1 METTMKAGLNVRRF
15 KYVKKLVIDPRLEE
29 VNSALAELIDVSTK
43 HPKEKFASS
52 ADQLLLYQSL
62 SYMLNAKKIL
72 DCGTFTGLSALS
84 FALGCADDG
93 HVYTIDVNKEFV
105 DVGREYWDKAGVAGK
120 ITSILKPADE
130 VVKEMAQ
137 KPEHLGSFDIAYLD
151 VPKHLYE
158 PVYEYIVPLLRPRGL
173 LLVDNIFMSYGV
185 LEDEANYDP
194 RDTAVLDMAKFNKRI
209 SADERMMHNFIDIG
223 DGLAIVVKK

>member
-1 METTMKAGLNVRRF
+1 MERTDYNQKVF
-15 KYVKKLVIDPRLEE
+15 VP
-29 VNSALAELIDVSTK
+29 
-43 HPKEKFASS
+43 
-52 ADQLLLYQSL
+52 
-62 SYMLNAKKIL
+62 
-72 DCGTFTGLSALS
+72 
-84 FALGCADDG
+84 GCADDG

-158 PVYEYIVPLLRPRGL
+158 PVSVARNSHLLRYNSR
-173 LLVDNIFMSYGV
+173 MS
-185 LEDEANYDP
+185 LPFFA
-194 RDTAVLDMAKFNKRI
+194 A
-209 SADERMMHNFIDIG
+209 
-223 DGLAIVVKK
+223 